1 MVKIALNDLD
11 GLCND
16 LYTMFVL
23 TYLQGITLVNR
34 DFSLFEDEG
43 VKISHNAALTYLWEQ
58 QYQTLT
64 DLKLLIEKDGFSMP
78 LNT

>member
-1 MVKIALNDLD
+1 MVKVALDDLD
-11 GLCND
+11 GLCNG

-23 TYLQGITLVNR
+23 TYLQGITLENS

-43 VKISHNAALTYLWEQ
+43 VKISHNAALAYLWEQ

-64 DLKLLIEKDGFSMP
+64 DLKLLIEKNEFSMP